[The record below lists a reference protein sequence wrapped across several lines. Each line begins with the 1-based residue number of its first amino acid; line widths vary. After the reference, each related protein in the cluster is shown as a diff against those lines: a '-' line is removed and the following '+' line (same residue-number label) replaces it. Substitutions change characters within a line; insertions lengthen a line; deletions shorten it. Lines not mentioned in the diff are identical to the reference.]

1 MQRVNC
7 TVRLSG
13 DTGNTVLKSEVT
25 VAEVAVLRSIH
36 GNEAVVDIKPV
47 RQCKTP
53 HREERD
59 RLSLIYGAPRVAA
72 LFPGMISRLP
82 VTLDDIALVID
93 GDLPE
98 SAQPVTEAPEAGK
111 AEPVAEATES
121 EDGGDGMGTE
131 EAELE
136 KLEKEIAELEDA

>member
-7 TVRLSG
+7 TVRLNG

-72 LFPGMISRLP
+72 LFPGMIPRLP
-82 VTLDDIALVID
+82 VTLDDIALVVE

-98 SAQPVTEAPEAGK
+98 SAQPVTEAPT
-111 AEPVAEATES
+111 AETVPEPEVAEA

>member
-13 DTGNTVLKSEVT
+13 DTGNTVLKSDVT

-36 GNEAVVDIKPV
+36 GNESVVDIKPV

-72 LFPGMISRLP
+72 LFPGMIPRLP
-82 VTLDDIALVID
+82 VSLDDIALVIE
-93 GDLPE
+93 GDIPE
-98 SAQPVTEAPEAGK
+98 SAQPATDALAVEAK
-111 AEPVAEATES
+111 AEPEAADAPEG

-136 KLEKEIAELEDA
+136 DA